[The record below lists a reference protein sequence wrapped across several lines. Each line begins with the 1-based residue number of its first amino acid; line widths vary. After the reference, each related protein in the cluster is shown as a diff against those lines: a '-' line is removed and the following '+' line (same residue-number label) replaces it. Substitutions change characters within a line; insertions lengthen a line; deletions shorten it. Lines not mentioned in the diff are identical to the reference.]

1 MRRTIYVGIGGAG
14 VKAIEEVKNLFIHH
28 NQVIPSE
35 IQFLGID
42 TNVYELN
49 NHSISGVEKIHLN
62 VTTPLAHYRHSPES
76 YDIPNQNI
84 NYLNHSLTTG
94 SGAVRSNS
102 NFMLQ
107 DDSLLNHDIEQR
119 INLIYQNLCNVHN
132 FVAPPYGH
140 QIDVHICFSLCGGT
154 GSGIYLDIIQKFR
167 RIIPNANIICY
178 AFSHIFYDHID
189 VNYFVKP
196 NEYASLLEADLNKT
210 KYQVF
215 TELEKTFDTFFYI
228 SNSIK
233 APNEAQFSFSF
244 DEVLLKVTKMLYYSA
259 IGISPAH
266 YAINDNLIVAENSG
280 VCDQMLHTRKK
291 AWVSS
296 PGNSDIPFL
305 DLYKIQLEGF
315 VSLQLLHRFLG
326 QETSQINNTLASLA
340 KQIFDIDNDYHDLM
354 NELLPSSHYV
364 YIIPITS
371 IHLNQNDYSIDDSL
385 LRNSI
390 DSAFDEM
397 SSKTATILER
407 LKHEFRQLITA
418 ALFPCKGETCGIK
431 LIREQFSK
439 VESFLKDSI
448 IKTERLIENEEFSKH
463 QKHQIEEDL
472 VLEYRHEMNRI
483 VFLRNRTILQNLEND
498 IYINRRNLRLT
509 DICICKLKLIIK
521 ILNESLDFIHIQTGN
536 VYKLECM
543 ISGEIVN
550 AHKKNKSELHSM
562 LFCQRLDSIIHNVI
576 SSRYNVPFNVKWDW
590 LLESGCDIDITSNHT
605 HILDGIQKLIKE
617 HSIVPQNFICEIV
630 DAMSDDELNNCM
642 RDLVFT
648 SAPLLNINDHGYNIK
663 IDKFF
668 YLVIPKNASTILPRL
683 ITSLSNYT
691 GGSVIDVILTDEE
704 DRIMFCQQL
713 GVIPPYFIEGVS
725 KDGIV
730 KFDPN
735 SCEFD
740 FCMNLERHNVSPFSK
755 QSFEDIVLKG
765 GFSLKSSEIKDYN

>member
-14 VKAIEEVKNLFIHH
+14 VKAIEAVKKLFLQHHTSLPNEV
-28 NQVIPSE
+28 
-35 IQFLGID
+35 QFLGID
-42 TNVYELN
+42 SNIHELQNSSLTTEEKMCLTTTNLKARYMC
-49 NHSISGVEKIHLN
+49 
-62 VTTPLAHYRHSPES
+62 SPES
-76 YDIPNQNI
+76 FDIPNRNVDYI
-84 NYLNHSLTTG
+84 VDLHATG
-94 SGAVRSNS
+94 SGAIRSNS

-167 RIIPNANIICY
+167 RIIPNANVICY
-178 AFSHIFYDHID
+178 AFSHIFYNHIG

-228 SNSIK
+228 SNST
-233 APNEAQFSFSF
+233 FRFSF
-244 DEVLLKVTKMLYYSA
+244 DEVLLKVSKMLYYSA

-280 VCDQMLHTRKK
+280 GYDQFISTIKK

-296 PGNSDIPFL
+296 FGNSEIPIL
-305 DLYKIQLEGF
+305 KLYKAELEYF
-315 VSLQLLHRFLG
+315 ISLYSFCWILGSNSFSISYDHFASHVVHWIDADNYNQDLLNRILNPNHRICNSVIYFN
-326 QETSQINNTLASLA
+326 QQDYN
-340 KQIFDIDNDYHDLM
+340 IDNSIYERDLM
-354 NELLPSSHYV
+354 SALEEMDRNAVAIAGKFKQECKLMIH
-364 YIIPITS
+364 TS
-371 IHLNQNDYSIDDSL
+371 LW
-385 LRNSI
+385 
-390 DSAFDEM
+390 
-397 SSKTATILER
+397 
-407 LKHEFRQLITA
+407 
-418 ALFPCKGETCGIK
+418 PCEGETCGIK
-431 LIREQFSK
+431 P
-439 VESFLKDSI
+439 V
-448 IKTERLIENEEFSKH
+448 IENLLMVVELLKKSITDIEKR
-463 QKHQIEEDL
+463 IEEIEHFKDHLFQVEEELIQDYKHEFNRMLLLRRRSILDDL
-472 VLEYRHEMNRI
+472 ANWICE
-483 VFLRNRTILQNLEND
+483 
-498 IYINRRNLRLT
+498 NRRRLNSEE
-509 DICICKLKLIIK
+509 INIK
-521 ILNESLDFIHIQTGN
+521 KHKFVIRILEDLLNFIHIQ
-536 VYKLECM
+536 KECVSRLGFV
-543 ISGEIVN
+543 ISDEIEKVN
-550 AHKKNKSELHSM
+550 EKMQSEMHSIQ
-562 LFCQRLDSIIHNVI
+562 FAFKLDSIIHKVI
-576 SSRYNVPFNVKWDW
+576 SSRLSDTLKIKWNQ
-590 LLESGCDIDITSNHT
+590 LLEYKYDSDIVCNPE
-605 HILDGIQKLIKE
+605 HILDGIQKFIKE

-648 SAPLLNINDHGYNIK
+648 SAPLLHINDHGYNIN

-691 GGSVIDVILTDEE
+691 GGNVIDVILADEE

>member
-1 MRRTIYVGIGGAG
+1 MRRTIYIGIGGTG
-14 VKAIEEVKNLFIHH
+14 IKAIEAVKDIFLQHHTSLPHEV
-28 NQVIPSE
+28 
-35 IQFLGID
+35 QFLGID
-42 TNVYELN
+42 TNIHELQN
-49 NHSISGVEKIHLN
+49 SSLSTEEKICLI
-62 VTTPLAHYRHSPES
+62 TTNPEACYRCSPES
-76 YDIPNQNI
+76 FDIPNRNV
-84 NYLNHSLTTG
+84 NYIVDLHATG
-94 SGAVRSNS
+94 SGAIRSNS
-102 NFMLQ
+102 NFILQ
-107 DDSLLNHDIEQR
+107 NELSYNHNVEHR
-119 INLIYQNLCNVHN
+119 INEIYHKLCNVFN
-132 FVAPPYGH
+132 FAGDPYGN
-140 QIDVHICFSLCGGT
+140 QVDVHLCFSLCGGT
-154 GSGIYLDIIQKFR
+154 GSGIFLDIIQVLR
-167 RIIPNANIICY
+167 RIIPDVNVICY
-178 AFSHIFYDHID
+178 AISHIFYDHIG
-189 VNYFVKP
+189 VHYLVES
-196 NEYASLLEADLNKT
+196 NEYASLLEADLSKAG
-210 KYQVF
+210 YLEF
-215 TELEKTFDTFFYI
+215 AELGETFDTFFYI

-233 APNEAQFSFSF
+233 TPNEAQLCFSF
-244 DEVLLKVTKMLYYSA
+244 DEFFQKVTKMLYYSA
-259 IGISPAH
+259 LGMSPAH
-266 YAINDNLIVAENSG
+266 YAINDNLIVSENSG
-280 VCDQMLHTRKK
+280 AYDQILNTRKK

-296 PGNSDIPFL
+296 FGNSDIPFL

-364 YIIPITS
+364 YTIPITS

-397 SSKTATILER
+397 SSKTATILEM

-439 VESFLKDSI
+439 VESFLIDSI
-448 IKTERLIENEEFSKH
+448 RKAERLIENEEFSKH
-463 QKHQIEEDL
+463 QKHQIEENL

-543 ISGEIVN
+543 ISDEIVN
-550 AHKKNKSELHSM
+550 THIKNKSELHSM
-562 LFCQRLDSIIHNVI
+562 LFCQGLDSIIHNVI

-605 HILDGIQKLIKE
+605 HIFDGIQKLIKE

-648 SAPLLNINDHGYNIK
+648 SAPLLNISDHGYNIN

-691 GGSVIDVILTDEE
+691 GGNVIDVILTDEE
-704 DRIMFCQQL
+704 ERIMFCQQL

-740 FCMNLERHNVSPFSK
+740 FCMNLERHNISPFSK

-765 GFSLKSSEIKDYN
+765 GFSLKSSEIKGYN